1 MNEVDWI
8 ILAVLV
14 ISTIVGLFRGIVRE
28 LMAILGWVLAIV
40 FALKF
45 SPAVGPLIPLE
56 SVDVSIRTVFG
67 ALLIVVV
74 VLFACGILGKIAGRA
89 LSAASITF
97 EDRSIG
103 AVFGFVRGVVV
114 VCACVFLLG
123 MTSCTRTGYWRNS
136 VLILPAERVID
147 FAMPVLPET
156 IAKMRQE
163 FRIY

>member
-8 ILAVLV
+8 ILAVLG

-28 LMAILGWVLAIV
+28 LMAIVGWVLAIV
-40 FALKF
+40 LALKF

-56 SVDVSIRTVFG
+56 SVDISIRIVFG
-67 ALLIVVV
+67 AILIVVV
-74 VLFACGILGKIAGRA
+74 VLFVCGILGKMAGRA

-103 AVFGFVRGVVV
+103 AVFGFLRGVVV

-123 MTSCTRTGYWRNS
+123 MTSTTRTGYWRNS
-136 VLILPAERVID
+136 VLIVPAERVID
-147 FAMPVLPET
+147 LAMPILPEA
-156 IAKMRQE
+156 IGQMRQN